1 MSDHLIEK
9 TIRTKPIFKG
19 KIIELEVQ
27 DVQLPNGKE
36 SKREIIHHPGAVA
49 VVTFTEEG
57 KLILVKQ
64 FRKALEKVI
73 AEIPAGK
80 LEFGEDPL
88 ECAKREL
95 EEETGVKAKTWKKL
109 HSFYTSPGFANEIV
123 HVFLAED
130 LEVGD
135 VHLDEDEFVERID
148 VTMEEAN
155 QMVLSE
161 EIHDAKTI
169 YAIQYWQL
177 KLAKGIGMND
187 R

>member
-1 MSDHLIEK
+1 MNDHLKET
-9 TIRTKPIFKG
+9 TIRTKSIFKG
-19 KIIELEVQ
+19 KIIDLEVQ
-27 DVQLPNGKE
+27 DVQLPNGEE

-49 VVTFTEEG
+49 VISFTNEG

-64 FRKALEKVI
+64 YRKALEKAI

-80 LEFGEDPL
+80 LESGEDPL

-95 EEETGVKAKTWKKL
+95 EEETGVKAKNWSKL

-123 HVFLAED
+123 YVYLAED
-130 LEVGD
+130 LHTGNVNM
-135 VHLDEDEFVERID
+135 DEDEFVERVD
-148 VTMEEAN
+148 VTLEEAN
-155 QMVLSE
+155 QMILSE

-177 KLAKGIGMND
+177 NQRQGM
-187 R
+187 

>member
-1 MSDHLIEK
+1 MSDHLFEK

-27 DVQLPNGKE
+27 DVQLPNGEE
-36 SKREIIHHPGAVA
+36 SKREIINHPGAVA
-49 VVTFTEEG
+49 VVTFTQEG

-64 FRKALEKVI
+64 FRKALEKAI

-80 LEFGEDPL
+80 LEVGEDPL

-95 EEETGVKAKTWKKL
+95 EEETGVMAKTWTKL

-123 HVFLAED
+123 HVYLAED
-130 LEVGD
+130 LEIGQ
-135 VHLDEDEFVERID
+135 LNMDEDEFVERID
-148 VTMEEAN
+148 VTMDEAN
-155 QMVLSE
+155 QMILSE

-177 KLAKGIGMND
+177 RQAQEAK
-187 R
+187 